1 MANARNAD
9 RFSLRRRAPGA
20 GRRSPEGPRDLAWV
34 EGAAAATD
42 VASAEPA
49 GPARIDA
56 TEDWRRSL
64 ATQLAVVVLSVG
76 AVNAVRP
83 IVTYRAL
90 DLGAG
95 PFEIGLVQSA
105 FSILPAATA
114 VAIGRWVDR
123 RGEARFLVAAM
134 AMLAVASLATTI
146 ADSLPVLAVAMTLLG
161 LGQITSHVAGQ
172 TMIANRGPRDQREL
186 RYGWYATC
194 ASLGQLIGP
203 AAAGLV
209 LSASVAGGAA
219 VSASGSGAASAPGGA
234 AAPTT
239 SLPAAADGVVLNPQA
254 PVFVLGATMA
264 TVALGLALTIPHRRP
279 RPRPPGEEPPAGLA
293 RAAWH
298 VLRRPGMATAMLV
311 SVTVL
316 SSVDVLVAY
325 LPAYG
330 EAVGLPVET
339 VGLLLLAVRAGASLL
354 SRLAMGVLIAR
365 LGRERL
371 LAASMILAAV
381 GVGALVLVPST
392 PVLVACMV
400 AAGLGLGLGQP
411 MTIAWVATRSPRCER
426 ALALGVRLTG
436 NRASL
441 LVVPTAV
448 GALAGATGLT
458 SIWLVVAGF
467 LAFGAMT
474 ALRTP
479 FDAVARGSANSGGA
493 ELGT

>member
-1 MANARNAD
+1 M
-9 RFSLRRRAPGA
+9 LEEPPTA
-20 GRRSPEGPRDLAWV
+20 GRQPSSSSISDRSW
-34 EGAAAATD
+34 
-42 VASAEPA
+42 
-49 GPARIDA
+49 I
-56 TEDWRRSL
+56 RSL
-64 ATQLAVVVLSVG
+64 SAQLVIVVLSVG

-83 IVTYRAL
+83 VVTYRAL
-90 DLGAG
+90 GLGAG

-123 RGEARFLVAAM
+123 RGEARFLAGAM
-134 AMLAVASLATTI
+134 AILAVASLVTAA
-146 ADSLPVLAVAMTLLG
+146 ADSLLVLAAAMTLLG

-172 TMIANRGPRDQREL
+172 TMIANRGPREGREL

-203 AAAGLV
+203 ATAGLV
-209 LSASVAGGAA
+209 LGAGVAAGVGGSSAGPVTPSLGGVALTPETPVFLLGAA
-219 VSASGSGAASAPGGA
+219 
-234 AAPTT
+234 
-239 SLPAAADGVVLNPQA
+239 
-254 PVFVLGATMA
+254 MA
-264 TVALGLALTIPHRRP
+264 TIALGLALTIPHRPP
-279 RPRPPGEEPPAGLA
+279 RPRPPGEDEPRVGLA
-293 RAAWH
+293 RAAWL

-311 SVTVL
+311 SITVL

-330 EAVGLPVET
+330 EAVGLPVEV
-339 VGLLLLAVRAGASLL
+339 VGLLLSLRAAASLI
-354 SRLAMGVLIAR
+354 SRLFMGALIER

-371 LAASMILAAV
+371 LAASMILAAL
-381 GVGALVLVPST
+381 GVGALVVVPPT
-392 PVLVACMV
+392 PVLAALMIL
-400 AAGLGLGLGQP
+400 AGLGLGLGQP
-411 MTIAWVATRSPRCER
+411 MTIAWVANRSPRRER

-448 GALAGATGLT
+448 GALAGATGVT

-467 LAFGAMT
+467 LALGALA

-479 FDAVARGSANSGGA
+479 FGGIVDGRA
-493 ELGT
+493 ATG

>member
-1 MANARNAD
+1 MA
-9 RFSLRRRAPGA
+9 
-20 GRRSPEGPRDLAWV
+20 V
-34 EGAAAATD
+34 
-42 VASAEPA
+42 
-49 GPARIDA
+49 
-56 TEDWRRSL
+56 
-64 ATQLAVVVLSVG
+64 
-76 AVNAVRP
+76 
-83 IVTYRAL
+83 
-90 DLGAG
+90 
-95 PFEIGLVQSA
+95 
-105 FSILPAATA
+105 
-114 VAIGRWVDR
+114 
-123 RGEARFLVAAM
+123 
-134 AMLAVASLATTI
+134 LAVASLATAV
-146 ADSLPVLAVAMTLLG
+146 ADSLPVLAAAMTLLG

-209 LSASVAGGAA
+209 LGASVAGGAA
-219 VSASGSGAASAPGGA
+219 VSASGSGAASAPGAA

-239 SLPAAADGVVLNPQA
+239 SLPAADGVVLNPQA
-254 PVFVLGATMA
+254 PVFVLGAAMA

-279 RPRPPGEEPPAGLA
+279 RPRPPGEEPSAGLA

-339 VGLLLLAVRAGASLL
+339 VGLLLAVRAGASLL

-381 GVGALVLVPST
+381 GVGALVVVPPT

-411 MTIAWVATRSPRCER
+411 MTIAWVATRSPRRER

-448 GALAGATGLT
+448 GALAGAAGLT

-467 LAFGAMT
+467 LAFGAMA

-479 FDAVARGSANSGGA
+479 FDAVARGSASSGGA

>member
-1 MANARNAD
+1 MANARGAD
-9 RFSLRRRAPGA
+9 RSSLRRRAPGA
-20 GRRSPEGPRDLAWV
+20 GRRSPEAPHDLVWV
-34 EGAAAATD
+34 EGAPAATD
-42 VASAEPA
+42 VASVEPA

-134 AMLAVASLATTI
+134 AVLAVASLATAV
-146 ADSLPVLAVAMTLLG
+146 ADSLPVLAAAMTLLG

-209 LSASVAGGAA
+209 LGASVAGGAA
-219 VSASGSGAASAPGGA
+219 VSASGSGAASAPGAA

-239 SLPAAADGVVLNPQA
+239 SLPAADGVVLNPQA
-254 PVFVLGATMA
+254 PVFVLGAAMA

-279 RPRPPGEEPPAGLA
+279 RPRPPGEEPSAGLA

-330 EAVGLPVET
+330 EAIGLPVET
-339 VGLLLLAVRAGASLL
+339 VGLLLAVRAGASLL

-381 GVGALVLVPST
+381 GVGALVVVPPT

-411 MTIAWVATRSPRCER
+411 MTIAWVATRSPRRER

-448 GALAGATGLT
+448 GALAGAAGLT

-467 LAFGAMT
+467 LAFGAMA

-479 FDAVARGSANSGGA
+479 FDAVARGSASSGGA

>member
-1 MANARNAD
+1 
-9 RFSLRRRAPGA
+9 
-20 GRRSPEGPRDLAWV
+20 
-34 EGAAAATD
+34 
-42 VASAEPA
+42 
-49 GPARIDA
+49 
-56 TEDWRRSL
+56 
-64 ATQLAVVVLSVG
+64 
-76 AVNAVRP
+76 
-83 IVTYRAL
+83 
-90 DLGAG
+90 
-95 PFEIGLVQSA
+95 
-105 FSILPAATA
+105 
-114 VAIGRWVDR
+114 
-123 RGEARFLVAAM
+123 
-134 AMLAVASLATTI
+134 
-146 ADSLPVLAVAMTLLG
+146 
-161 LGQITSHVAGQ
+161 
-172 TMIANRGPRDQREL
+172 
-186 RYGWYATC
+186 
-194 ASLGQLIGP
+194 
-203 AAAGLV
+203 
-209 LSASVAGGAA
+209 
-219 VSASGSGAASAPGGA
+219 
-234 AAPTT
+234 
-239 SLPAAADGVVLNPQA
+239 
-254 PVFVLGATMA
+254 MA

-279 RPRPPGEEPPAGLA
+279 RPRPPGEEPSAGLA

-330 EAVGLPVET
+330 EAIGLPVET
-339 VGLLLLAVRAGASLL
+339 VGLLLAVRAGASLL

-381 GVGALVLVPST
+381 GVGALVVVPPT

-400 AAGLGLGLGQP
+400 AAGLGLGQP
-411 MTIAWVATRSPRCER
+411 MTIAWVATRSPRRER

-448 GALAGATGLT
+448 GALAGAAGLT

-467 LAFGAMT
+467 LAFGAMA

-479 FDAVARGSANSGGA
+479 FDAVARGSASSGGA

>member
-1 MANARNAD
+1 
-9 RFSLRRRAPGA
+9 L
-20 GRRSPEGPRDLAWV
+20 V
-34 EGAAAATD
+34 
-42 VASAEPA
+42 EPA

-123 RGEARFLVAAM
+123 RGEARFPAAAM
-134 AMLAVASLATTI
+134 AVLAVASLATAV
-146 ADSLPVLAVAMTLLG
+146 ADSLPVLAAAMTLLG

-209 LSASVAGGAA
+209 LGASVAGG
-219 VSASGSGAASAPGGA
+219 VSASGSGAASAPGAA

-239 SLPAAADGVVLNPQA
+239 SLPAADGVVLNPQA
-254 PVFVLGATMA
+254 PVFVLGAAMA

-279 RPRPPGEEPPAGLA
+279 RPRPPGEEPSAGLA

-330 EAVGLPVET
+330 EAIGLPVET
-339 VGLLLLAVRAGASLL
+339 VGLLLAVRAGASLL

-381 GVGALVLVPST
+381 GVGALVVVPPT

-411 MTIAWVATRSPRCER
+411 MTIAWVATRSPRRER

-448 GALAGATGLT
+448 GALAGAAGLT

-467 LAFGAMT
+467 LAFGAMA

-479 FDAVARGSANSGGA
+479 FDAVARGSASSGGA

>member
-1 MANARNAD
+1 
-9 RFSLRRRAPGA
+9 
-20 GRRSPEGPRDLAWV
+20 
-34 EGAAAATD
+34 
-42 VASAEPA
+42 
-49 GPARIDA
+49 
-56 TEDWRRSL
+56 
-64 ATQLAVVVLSVG
+64 
-76 AVNAVRP
+76 VNAVRP
-83 IVTYRAL
+83 IVTYRAI

-114 VAIGRWVDR
+114 VAIGRSVDR

-134 AMLAVASLATTI
+134 AVLAVASLATAV
-146 ADSLPVLAVAMTLLG
+146 ADSLPVLAAAMTLLG

-209 LSASVAGGAA
+209 LGASVAGGAA
-219 VSASGSGAASAPGGA
+219 VSASGSGAASAPGAA

-239 SLPAAADGVVLNPQA
+239 SLPAADGVVLNPQA
-254 PVFVLGATMA
+254 PVFVLGAAMA

-279 RPRPPGEEPPAGLA
+279 RPRPPGEEPSAGLA

-330 EAVGLPVET
+330 EAIGLPVET
-339 VGLLLLAVRAGASLL
+339 VGLLLAVRAGASLL

-381 GVGALVLVPST
+381 GVGALVVVPPT

-400 AAGLGLGLGQP
+400 AAGLGLGQP
-411 MTIAWVATRSPRCER
+411 MTIAWVATRSPRRER

-448 GALAGATGLT
+448 GALAGAAGLT
-458 SIWLVVAGF
+458 SIWPVVAGF
-467 LAFGAMT
+467 LAFGAMA

-479 FDAVARGSANSGGA
+479 FDAVARGSASSGGA

>member
-1 MANARNAD
+1 MD
-9 RFSLRRRAPGA
+9 GSL
-20 GRRSPEGPRDLAWV
+20 
-34 EGAAAATD
+34 
-42 VASAEPA
+42 ASAEVPQPSNRPLDRLADAPEEPREGSA
-49 GPARIDA
+49 GADR
-56 TEDWRRSL
+56 DWLRSL
-64 ATQLAVVVLSVG
+64 VTQLAIVVLSVG

-114 VAIGRWVDR
+114 VAIGRLVDR
-123 RGEARFLVAAM
+123 RGEARFLAGAM
-134 AMLAVASLATTI
+134 AVLAVASLVTAT
-146 ADSLPVLAVAMTLLG
+146 ADSLPVLAAAMTLLG

-172 TMIANRGPRDQREL
+172 TMIANRGPREQREL

-194 ASLGQLIGP
+194 ASLGQLVGP
-203 AAAGLV
+203 AVAALVLGSSIAAGV
-209 LSASVAGGAA
+209 AEPGRSSVDARA
-219 VSASGSGAASAPGGA
+219 VIGSTG
-234 AAPTT
+234 
-239 SLPAAADGVVLNPQA
+239 NPQA
-254 PVFVLGATMA
+254 PVFLVGAGMA
-264 TVALGLALTIPHRRP
+264 AAAFVLALTIPHRRP
-279 RPRPPGEEPPAGLA
+279 RSRPTSEVEASVGLA
-293 RAAWH
+293 RAAWL
-298 VLRRPGMATAMLV
+298 VVRRPGMATAMLV
-311 SVTVL
+311 SITVL

-330 EAVGLPVET
+330 EAVGLSVET
-339 VGLLLLAVRAGASLL
+339 VGLLLSVRAGASLA
-354 SRLAMGVLIAR
+354 SRLLMGVLIDR

-371 LAASMILAAV
+371 LATSMILAAL
-381 GVGALVLVPST
+381 GVGALILVPPT
-392 PVLVACMV
+392 PILVALMI

-411 MTIAWVATRSPRCER
+411 MTIAWVANRSPRRER

-467 LAFGAMT
+467 LALGAIA

-479 FDAVARGSANSGGA
+479 FDAVVDRRAAA
-493 ELGT
+493 E